1 MSAGKGRLAVEPR
14 SGTPGGR
21 VGLGEWMGL
30 DASGDEN
37 GRENRGSGLDEEEG
51 ILGDCGR
58 GCCTEHAGGKCI
70 LGAGDSVKSMKSAT
84 ELLLGLKSLPLDK
97 DVGGEEDDDG
107 ALSEEEPGVLSS
119 KTGLEVSARDSDAR
133 QLRRERR
140 EGDSESS
147 CATAEP

>member
-1 MSAGKGRLAVEPR
+1 M
-14 SGTPGGR
+14 
-21 VGLGEWMGL
+21 GLGECMGL

-37 GRENRGSGLDEEEG
+37 GRENRGSGFDEDEG

-58 GCCTEHAGGKCI
+58 GCCTEHEGGKCI

-84 ELLLGLKSLPLDK
+84 EPRVALQSPPLDK

-119 KTGLEVSARDSDAR
+119 KPALEASGRDSDAR
-133 QLRRERR
+133 
-140 EGDSESS
+140 
-147 CATAEP
+147 